1 MFIIIIE
8 FIIIIMFRVH
18 GRGESVLYFV
28 RRWEWRAVR
37 SNQISEFQD
46 KDTFV
51 TMIVSNIFQH
61 FKEISEVCYIHIYIY
76 TLSYL
81 QYIQIYTIHTIY
93 TDIYIPTIYTDIY
106 KYIRLYTNI
115 YIYMKEGWLQ
125 IVNT

>member
-1 MFIIIIE
+1 MIIEIIIII
-8 FIIIIMFRVH
+8 FVIIIIWFRVH

-106 KYIRLYTNI
+106 KYIQLYTK
-115 YIYMKEGWLQ
+115 YM
-125 IVNT
+125 